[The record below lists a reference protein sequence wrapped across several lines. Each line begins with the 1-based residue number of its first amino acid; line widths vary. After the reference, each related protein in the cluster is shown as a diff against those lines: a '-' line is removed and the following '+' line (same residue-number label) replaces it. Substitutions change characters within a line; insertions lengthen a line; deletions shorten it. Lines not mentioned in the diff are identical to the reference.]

1 MVLIAKGKL
10 LKIVGPHALRR
21 DLVSIREE
29 VGNKARDLIIQ
40 KQLLEMIA
48 IGDDLGS
55 SIQQTS

>member
-21 DLVSIREE
+21 DLVCIREE

-40 KQLLEMIA
+40 KQLLEMVA
-48 IGDDLGS
+48 ISDDLGS